1 MPVVVRCGPDIVV
14 LMEVAMGFRVIN
26 FSAGPAGLPLPAL
39 EKARDELL
47 DFEGTGMSIMEMS
60 HRSKTY
66 DKVHEGAIA
75 LVKELLGVP
84 EGYTVLLLQGG
95 GNLQFAMLPMN
106 VLHSG
111 KKADYIVTG
120 VWAQTAAKE
129 AIKVAGKDRI
139 RIIASTES
147 EGFRRLP
154 LPSEY
159 AVNPDSEYV
168 HICSN
173 NTIYGTQWHKFPETG
188 NVPLCADMSSDI
200 MWAPLDVSKFAFIYA
215 GAQKNLGPSGLVVAI
230 IRNDFLEKCTDE
242 LPSMLRYRLH
252 AEKNSLYNTPPTF
265 GIYLLKNVLEYNKSI
280 GGLPAIEKNN
290 RRKGELLYGC
300 IDKYP
305 EFYRGY
311 VSVKADRSFMNVDFN
326 LPTEEMDAAF
336 VAEAAKHNMIGMK
349 GYRTLGG
356 IRISMYNAVS
366 VSDIEVLVSF
376 MEDFVA
382 RNG

>member
-1 MPVVVRCGPDIVV
+1 
-14 LMEVAMGFRVIN
+14 
-26 FSAGPAGLPLPAL
+26 
-39 EKARDELL
+39 
-47 DFEGTGMSIMEMS
+47 
-60 HRSKTY
+60 
-66 DKVHEGAIA
+66 
-75 LVKELLGVP
+75 
-84 EGYTVLLLQGG
+84 
-95 GNLQFAMLPMN
+95 
-106 VLHSG
+106 
-111 KKADYIVTG
+111 
-120 VWAQTAAKE
+120 
-129 AIKVAGKDRI
+129 
-139 RIIASTES
+139 
-147 EGFRRLP
+147 
-154 LPSEY
+154 
-159 AVNPDSEYV
+159 
-168 HICSN
+168 
-173 NTIYGTQWHKFPETG
+173 
-188 NVPLCADMSSDI
+188 
-200 MWAPLDVSKFAFIYA
+200 
-215 GAQKNLGPSGLVVAI
+215 
-230 IRNDFLEKCTDE
+230 
-242 LPSMLRYRLH
+242 MLRYRLH